1 MTASGRTLRGRSLRA
16 APPPRRCC
24 GTTEGGPHLGWC
36 LEPHGALVVRFD
48 HSRAEDA
55 LEAATVRAC
64 AAWLEAKGLL

>member
-1 MTASGRTLRGRSLRA
+1 MAASGRTSKPRSLRA

-24 GTTEGGPHLGWC
+24 GTTGGGQHASWC
-36 LEPHGALVVRFD
+36 LQPHGALVVRFD

-64 AAWLEAKGLL
+64 AAWLLAKGLP